1 MTTFNCND
9 FLFLPVSM
17 KNESGGKWVEYPQTI
32 GWFFFWPFFYFLN
45 LKFYSFLI
53 FYFPSF
59 IFLFNWLLSKIES
72 ASNTHTMGWLLA
84 FGPLG
89 STGQRKIGSHPAR
102 HKTSQKK
109 GKWFFM
115 NFANQ
120 FKHPVSVVLL
130 FSFSLL
136 CGLCSQIVE
145 TFVWEKT
152 AM

>member
-59 IFLFNWLLSKIES
+59 IFLFNWFFSKIES
-72 ASNTHTMGWLLA
+72 ASSTHTMGWLLA

-89 STGQRKIGSHPAR
+89 STGQRKIGSHPASSQTY
-102 HKTSQKK
+102 KTSQKK
-109 GKWFFM
+109 RSSLR
-115 NFANQ
+115 
-120 FKHPVSVVLL
+120 SVVRVRQVRFYVKLI
-130 FSFSLL
+130 S
-136 CGLCSQIVE
+136 
-145 TFVWEKT
+145 
-152 AM
+152 